1 MTFQCYSFLIL
12 PFHIH
17 TLVCMQ
23 ENFCNNM
30 MESVGLSLFGQR
42 IRYKLPFEKFIELN
56 RCILE
61 MIFSRECV

>member
-1 MTFQCYSFLIL
+1 L
-12 PFHIH
+12 PKIVFFVCTDGNDFTYDGGQIH

-42 IRYKLPFEKFIELN
+42 IRY
-56 RCILE
+56 
-61 MIFSRECV
+61 

>member
-1 MTFQCYSFLIL
+1 
-12 PFHIH
+12 
-17 TLVCMQ
+17 MQ
-23 ENFCNNM
+23 ENFFNNM